1 MSDVE
6 MDQVL
11 QPDLA
16 DRIAAARQ
24 AKAQVNEAQ
33 QLEAQ
38 AAELPA
44 LLREQRRLERLEQLR
59 PAADRA
65 ELEARTILE
74 RTAPKIKQ
82 WRERWA
88 AAHDELLRLAGE
100 LPALQDEIAFAAR
113 HAHTAAD
120 FRQEI
125 AGAPVAG
132 NDDLPGNDIPL
143 ALGANGFADI
153 WERVG
158 GANPDLAP
166 LPSREE
172 MKQEQLLKMLS
183 AGQIMTVYRPAIGAR
198 LMRGRF

>member
-158 GANPDLAP
+158 GANP
-166 LPSREE
+166 
-172 MKQEQLLKMLS
+172 
-183 AGQIMTVYRPAIGAR
+183 TWRPYPAAR
-198 LMRGRF
+198 RINRSNCSKCYLRGR